1 MKGWSK
7 WRGGEAAGDIGR
19 TALLGC
25 VVGALL
31 ASSVAVVSAARSLEL
46 GPKVG
51 DILVFRPSLQVAADW
66 DFAATAMGN
75 QPSVNCTLK
84 PVIMASG
91 GGSLVVE
98 ERLDHPRAFRVH
110 WAGGHTTSGAG
121 DCGTTADLTVSGP
134 DLQLLTNAVG
144 GAGVERKTF
153 GNF

>member
-1 MKGWSK
+1 MKGWSR
-7 WRGGEAAGDIGR
+7 WRAGEAAGDIGR
-19 TALLGC
+19 SALLGC

-31 ASSVAVVSAARSLEL
+31 ASSVAVVSAARTLEL

-51 DILVFRPSLQVAADW
+51 DILVFRPGLQVSADW
-66 DFAATAMGN
+66 DFAATTMGSDL
-75 QPSVNCTLK
+75 PVSCTLK

-110 WAGGHTTSGAG
+110 WAGGHTTSGAS

-144 GAGVERKTF
+144 GAGVERRIF
-153 GNF
+153 SSF